1 MPPKIVII
9 GANAAG
15 VDAAVAARKTNRDAE
30 ITLLT
35 RESVGAYS
43 RCGLPFVLGGHI
55 PSFESL
61 VVYPPSFYRMM
72 KFDLRLET
80 TVTNVDVKTKTVEAV
95 TKDGKQESLQ
105 YDSLI
110 MATGSYP
117 FKPPIQ
123 GIDKE
128 GVFTLHTLKD
138 GVKIAEAMKKAKSA
152 VIIGSG
158 LIGMETTEAFVKSGI
173 KTTIVEMLPSI
184 LPKLLDQDLAPDV
197 QKKFEEK
204 GVSFILGKGVEAII
218 GEEKV
223 RAVQVAG
230 KEMPTDIVINAAGAR
245 SNVELAKKAGLAIGE
260 TGGIKTNVRMQ
271 TSVKDVYAAGDCA
284 ETVHLVTRGP
294 ALPQLGSTAVRMGK
308 TAGTNAAGGYATFP
322 GALFS
327 VVSQMFDFEVGGVG
341 LTESWAARNGIEVTV
356 GKISGYTKA
365 PYYPGALPI
374 KVKLLVEKETKEIV
388 GGQIIGG
395 EEVTQRINVLSLAI
409 QKQTTV
415 YELVKA
421 DTCYAPSVC
430 ETWEPMVLAAEM
442 AIRKL

>member
-245 SNVELAKKAGLAIGE
+245 SNGELAKKAGLAIGE

>member
-1 MPPKIVII
+1 MPRKIVVI

-15 VDAAVAARKTNRDAE
+15 VDAAVAARKTDRDAE

-35 RESVGAYS
+35 KENVGAYS

-55 PSFESL
+55 PSFDGL
-61 VVYPPSFYRMM
+61 VVYPQSFYRMM

-80 TVTNVDVKTKTVEAV
+80 TATSIDLKAKIVEIEN
-95 TKDGKQESLQ
+95 KEGRKESLQ

-110 MATGSYP
+110 LATGSYP
-117 FKPPIQ
+117 FRPPIP

-128 GVFTLHTLKD
+128 GVLTLYTLGD
-138 GVKIAEAMKKAKSA
+138 GIKIAEAMKKAKTA

-184 LPKLLDQDLAPDV
+184 LPKLLDQDMVPEV
-197 QKKFEEK
+197 QRKFEEK
-204 GVSFILGKGVEAII
+204 GVNFILGKGVEAII

-223 RAVQVAG
+223 RAVQVGG
-230 KEMPTDIVINAAGAR
+230 KEIPTDIVINAAGVR
-245 SNVELAKKAGLAIGE
+245 PNIELAKKSGLVIGV
-260 TGGIKTNVRMQ
+260 TGGIKTNLRMQ
-271 TSVKDVYAAGDCA
+271 TSAKDVYAAGDCA
-284 ETVHLVTRGP
+284 ETIHLVTKGP
-294 ALPQLGSTAVRMGK
+294 ALPQLGSTAVREGK
-308 TAGTNAAGGYATFP
+308 IAGTNAAGGYSTFP
-322 GALFS
+322 GVLFS
-327 VVSQMFDFEVGGVG
+327 AVSQMFDFEVGGIG
-341 LTESWAARNGIEVTV
+341 LTESWAARNGIEVVV
-356 GKISGYTKA
+356 GKISGQTRA

-374 KVKLLVEKETKEIV
+374 KVKLLVEKESKEIV